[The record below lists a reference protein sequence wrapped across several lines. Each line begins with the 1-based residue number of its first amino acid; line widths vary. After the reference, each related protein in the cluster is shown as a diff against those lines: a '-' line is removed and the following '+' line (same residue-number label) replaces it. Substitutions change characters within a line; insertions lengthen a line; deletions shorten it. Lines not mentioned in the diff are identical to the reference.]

1 MLNITEKSFSEKLG
15 VLYSPREITDN
26 LHRYEN
32 LRNKFLSL
40 FGRNEVL
47 FFSAP
52 GRTELGG
59 NHTDHN
65 KGVVLAA
72 SVNLDTLAAVSPND
86 GDEVVVYS
94 DQCGEKPFV
103 VDLNYLEKHDEERGT
118 FASLVRGV
126 AKYLS
131 DNHRNVGGFNAVIT
145 SDILFGA
152 GLSSSA
158 SVEVLIGE
166 IFNVLFNE
174 GKISKETIARAGQ
187 FAENSYFEKPCG
199 LMDQLA
205 CAYGGIIKI
214 DFENGAKIEK
224 IDFDFDKTDYA
235 LLVVNTG
242 GNHVELTDDYAAV
255 PGEMREVAAFFGK
268 EILRDVNE
276 NDFWNSVTELRE
288 KVSDRAIL
296 RAAHFFEEN
305 RRVVEE
311 AVALE
316 KGDFP
321 AFLRLV
327 SESGNSSVKKLQNL
341 FSTKMPEEQSLLLAI
356 VLSEKFLENKKGV
369 VRVHGGGFAG
379 AIQVFLPRKYVED
392 YKNFIEKI
400 FGKGS
405 ATELRIRNVGVV
417 QV

>member
-1 MLNITEKSFSEKLG
+1 
-15 VLYSPREITDN
+15 LYSPSEITEN

-40 FGRNEVL
+40 FGRNEVV

-72 SVNLDTLAAVSPND
+72 SVNLDTLAAVSLND
-86 GDEVVVYS
+86 DNRVVLYSDRCDNEPVVVNLN
-94 DQCGEKPFV
+94 
-103 VDLNYLEKHDEERGT
+103 DLGMREEESGT
-118 FASLVRGV
+118 LISLVRGV
-126 AKYLS
+126 AKYLNE
-131 DNHRNVGGFNAVIT
+131 NHRNVGGFNAVIT

-158 SVEVLIGE
+158 SIEVLIGE
-166 IFNVLFNE
+166 IFNVLFNGGE
-174 GKISKETIARAGQ
+174 ISKETIARAGQ
-187 FAENSYFEKPCG
+187 FAENNYFGKPCG

-214 DFENGAKIEK
+214 DFEKDAEIEK
-224 IDFDFDKTDYA
+224 INFDFESTDYA

-242 GNHVELTDDYAAV
+242 GNHADLTEDYAAV
-255 PGEMREVAAFFGK
+255 PREMREVATFFGK
-268 EILRDVNE
+268 EFLRNVNE
-276 NDFWNSVTELRE
+276 SDFWNSITELHK
-288 KVSDRAIL
+288 KVSARAIL

-305 RRVVEE
+305 RRVEKQAE
-311 AVALE
+311 AL
-316 KGDFP
+316 KKNDFP
-321 AFLRLV
+321 TFLRLV
-327 SESGNSSVKKLQNL
+327 SESGNSSMKKLQNL
-341 FSTKMPEEQSLLLAI
+341 FPANSPEEQSLLLAV
-356 VLSEKFLENKKGV
+356 VLSEKFLENKNGV

-379 AIQVFLPRKYVED
+379 TIQVYLPREYVRD
-392 YKNFIEKI
+392 YKNFIEEI
-400 FGKGS
+400 FGDGA
-405 ATELRIRNVGVV
+405 ATELKIRGVGVV